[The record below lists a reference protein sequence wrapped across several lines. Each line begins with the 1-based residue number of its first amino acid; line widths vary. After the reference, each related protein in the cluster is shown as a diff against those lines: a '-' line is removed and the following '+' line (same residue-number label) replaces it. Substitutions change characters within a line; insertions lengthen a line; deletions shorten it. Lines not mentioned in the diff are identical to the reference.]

1 MINSFLEEEKR
12 RGNHNEE
19 GTLYI
24 KVVEGR
30 LVRDTEP
37 LGTMDP
43 YITIEY

>member
-12 RGNHNEE
+12 LGNHNEE

-24 KVVEGR
+24 KLLEGR
-30 LVRDTEP
+30 LVRDTET